1 LEREAE
7 KRQLSQRQQTAAN
20 DFTRYRDRP
29 VAFVRDVLGAEPWQR
44 QIEIMEAVAREPQ
57 VSVRSCNGAG
67 KTLCAAWVVLWFLY
81 TRPGAIA
88 VTTAPTA
95 NQVKNL
101 LWRRMRDAFTSAK
114 VALPGRCLTQLL
126 EIETNWYALGIATDK
141 EVNFQGPHS
150 PSGVLFVG
158 DEASGLKPW
167 IFTAM
172 EGGMTEPG
180 AKMFLIGNPNAAA
193 GYFYESQ
200 RKWEPQQRFHISAFD
215 VPAHVLVPE
224 WKVGMLK
231 KHGKESPVYQV
242 RVLGEFPPQGDDA
255 LISINWVEAAI
266 AREMDEGEP
275 CEMGVDIA
283 RYGGDESVAY
293 VRRGPV
299 VVGMTSWRGSD
310 LMTSTGRIVALHRQH
325 GTEAIKVDDIGM
337 GGGVTDRLLE
347 MGLPVVPVNV
357 GESARD
363 SESYANL
370 RAELF
375 FGLAERFK
383 AGDIS
388 LPEED
393 SILLDQLTS
402 LKFTYTSRGQLKL
415 ESKED
420 MRKRLGSNGDWSSP
434 DRGDSLA
441 LCFAVAGPRWLPSTA
456 AGEARE
462 AWS

>member
-20 DFTRYRDRP
+20 DFTRYRDAP
-29 VAFVRDVLGAEPWQR
+29 VSFVREILGAEPWQR

-158 DEASGLKPW
+158 DEASGLEPW

-180 AKMFLIGNPNAAA
+180 AKMFLIGNPNSAA

-266 AREMDEGEP
+266 ARELDEGEP

-283 RYGGDESVAY
+283 RRGSDESVAY
-293 VRRGPV
+293 VRRGSV
-299 VVGMTSWRGSD
+299 VVAMEHWHGYD
-310 LMTSTGRIVALHRQH
+310 LMASTGRIVAMHKRY
-325 GTEAIKVDDIGM
+325 GTSAIKVDDVGM

-347 MGLPVVPVNV
+347 MDLPVVPVNV
-357 GESARD
+357 GESAWD
-363 SESYANL
+363 SESFKLL
-370 RAELF
+370 RSEIF
-375 FGLAERFK
+375 HGLAERFRD
-383 AGDIS
+383 GDIS
-388 LPEED
+388 LFEED
-393 SILLDQLTS
+393 SILLDQLTQ
-402 LKFTYTSRGQLKL
+402 LKYTHTSRGQLAL
-415 ESKED
+415 EPKEE
-420 MRKRLGSNGDWSSP
+420 MRKRLGTSGDWSSP
-434 DRGDSLA
+434 DRADALA

-456 AGEARE
+456 VGEARE